1 VAELHDIV
9 LRPIVTE
16 KSARLNANDNTY
28 VFQVG
33 NDANKHEIKRAVE
46 ALFGVRVADVRTIN
60 VRGKT
65 KRFGRFYG
73 KRSNWKKAYVKLQE
87 GDSLNFYDAAQAP
100 TGT

>member
-1 VAELHDIV
+1 MAELHDIV

-46 ALFGVRVADVRTIN
+46 ALFGVRVADVGRSTCAARRSASAGSTASART
-60 VRGKT
+60 
-65 KRFGRFYG
+65 GR
-73 KRSNWKKAYVKLQE
+73 RAYVKLQE
-87 GDSLNFYDAAQAP
+87 GYSLNFYDAAQAP